1 MTKTDFQVRTSPLEV
16 SLLNSLQAQNFTNKN
31 NLTFMKSVEEK
42 VSMKKRYR
50 NERQKNLVNSNPL
63 SFKRFNNFAECSRF
77 HQVGG

>member
-1 MTKTDFQVRTSPLEV
+1 MTKTDFQVRTSPLEG

-50 NERQKNLVNSNPL
+50 NERQKKP
-63 SFKRFNNFAECSRF
+63 R
-77 HQVGG
+77 